1 MASELVARGNTLIT
15 GGTSNH
21 LMLINVKER
30 GLTGSKVEKLCDAL
44 HITLNKNTI
53 VGDRSATTPGGIRIG
68 TPAITT
74 RGYLEEDCREVSRF
88 LDEAIKLGVDL
99 QTRAGT
105 KKLSDFVKVL
115 SESSEVKQLADEVE
129 AFAS

>member
-1 MASELVARGNTLIT
+1 MASELIKRGNTLIT

-53 VGDRSATTPGGIRIG
+53 VGDKSATTPGGVSVRVG

-74 RGYLEEDCREVSRF
+74 RGYLDDDSREVGRF
-88 LDEAIKLGVDL
+88 LDEAIKLCIL
-99 QTRAGT
+99 C
-105 KKLSDFVKVL
+105 
-115 SESSEVKQLADEVE
+115 
-129 AFAS
+129 

>member
-1 MASELVARGNTLIT
+1 MASELIKRGNTLIT

-53 VGDRSATTPGGIRIG
+53 VGDKSATTPGGVRVG

-74 RGYLEEDCREVSRF
+74 RGYLDDDSREVGRF
-88 LDEAIKLGVDL
+88 LDEAIKLCIL
-99 QTRAGT
+99 C
-105 KKLSDFVKVL
+105 
-115 SESSEVKQLADEVE
+115 
-129 AFAS
+129 